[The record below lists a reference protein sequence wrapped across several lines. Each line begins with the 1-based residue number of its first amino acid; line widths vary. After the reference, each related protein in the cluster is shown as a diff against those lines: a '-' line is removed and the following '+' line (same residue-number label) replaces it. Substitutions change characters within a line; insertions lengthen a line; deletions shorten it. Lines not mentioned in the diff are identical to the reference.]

1 MWPKVALDLIPSI
14 LSLLSAVPLGMSHP
28 DSPYHLLSPKP
39 LPGAA
44 TNEGW
49 ERPRGRG
56 RQGQSGKG
64 KVISGCLLREQV
76 GQ

>member
-1 MWPKVALDLIPSI
+1 MWPKLALDLRPSI
-14 LSLLSAVPLGMSHP
+14 LSLLGSVPPRMSP
-28 DSPYHLLSPKP
+28 DSLYHPLSPKP

-49 ERPRGRG
+49 GEAQRMGQ
-56 RQGQSGKG
+56 QGQSGRG